1 MHPEQQVARRSFSSA
16 AGEQI
21 TDFLVKLPGNA
32 AA

>member
-1 MHPEQQVARRSFSSA
+1 MHQESSSFSSDADAA

-21 TDFLVKLPGNA
+21 TDFLVKLLGNA